1 MGPCKGRLVTGP
13 PIDWGALVEHSLSP
27 IDWGALVEQNIFIS
41 DTTSRKCG
49 TKTRLGPNDT
59 AGEGS
64 LRHVQ
69 VKNEGG
75 TQTYRQT
82 DDNFFFYF

>member
-1 MGPCKGRLVTGP
+1 MSIVYP

-64 LRHVQ
+64 LRHV
-69 VKNEGG
+69 
-75 TQTYRQT
+75 
-82 DDNFFFYF
+82 